1 MTSLQ
6 SSLGRYIAFRKRA
19 GFVMNKES
27 LALPGFL
34 EFMRVKG
41 DSRITTRRAIE
52 WATLPADADPFW
64 WASRLT
70 MVRGFAR
77 FRSAEDPL
85 TEIPPV
91 RALRHR
97 YHRVPPRILSDEEL
111 ARLLIAARRLPSL
124 KGLRSAT
131 FYTLFGLL
139 AVTGMRPGETRRLNS
154 TDVDLS
160 VGVITIRASK
170 GRTRIVPLHP
180 TAVEMLGAYAAKR
193 RRVLRAA
200 RDDAF
205 FVTERGTP
213 MCHATLDWNYGKAC
227 DLAQIVRGSDG
238 RPRLHDLRHRF
249 AIRTLESWFRRGEPV
264 DARMEALATYL
275 GHSHPAHT
283 YWYLSATPEL
293 LRLAERRARVR
304 S

>member
-6 SSLGRYIAFRKRA
+6 SSLGRYIDFRKRA

-27 LALPGFL
+27 LALPSFA
-34 EFMRVKG
+34 EFMSANG
-41 DSRITTRRAIE
+41 AAHITTRRAIE

-64 WASRLT
+64 WSSRLT

-91 RALRHR
+91 RSLRHR
-97 YHRVPPRILSDEEL
+97 YHRVPPRVLSDGDLE
-111 ARLLIAARRLPSL
+111 RLLVAAKRLPSL
-124 KGLRSAT
+124 KGLRSMT
-131 FYTLFGLL
+131 FYTLFGLI
-139 AVTGMRPGETRRLNS
+139 AVTGMRPGEPLRLKT

-160 VGVITIRASK
+160 SGVITVCASK
-170 GRTRIVPLHP
+170 GRTRIVPIHR
-180 TAVEMLGAYAAKR
+180 TAVDALRLYAAQR
-193 RRVLRAA
+193 RRLVPFA

-205 FVTERGTP
+205 FVTELGSA
-213 MCHATLDWNYGKAC
+213 MCHSTLDWNYGKAC
-227 DLAQIVRGSDG
+227 ALAEIPRTPDG

-249 AIRTLESWFRRGEPV
+249 SIRTLERWFRRDEPV
-264 DARMEALATYL
+264 EARMEALATYL
-275 GHSHPAHT
+275 GHSHPNHT

-293 LRLAERRARVR
+293 LRLAEQRARRHV
-304 S
+304 